1 MPRSFHRSGVR
12 SGASAEN
19 RGSFV
24 GRSAGL
30 AVATA
35 FALLA
40 SPSARATPPVDPPRL
55 GTNLDA
61 VVDWGT
67 ALPFTDLFKT
77 SRPWI
82 SGNSATW
89 QWDDGRPL
97 DLDEHGWV
105 RSLLPNQIARTIM
118 LVDDTTSVVGS
129 GRWVVRHDGTGTL
142 QYSGSATRID
152 AESVPGREVVQVNAS
167 SNGGLFLFITSTN
180 PADPLRNIR
189 VIRESVDL
197 AEQAGIPA
205 PTFTPEFLA
214 RLGSYGLLRFMDWG
228 RTNET
233 TLSSW
238 ADRPLSTDA
247 RWSLE
252 VGVPL
257 EVMIDLANATGA
269 EPWFC
274 LPHLADEAFMTEA
287 ALLIDERLAP
297 GRRVWIEH
305 SNEVWNGIF
314 AQAWHAQEQGLA
326 QGLSTNAWQAAWF
339 WHSRRS
345 VTMFDRFSEAF
356 AAGAK
361 GGAPRPLC
369 RVMGGFVT
377 VPWGNEQALA
387 FEDAHLSTDVLA
399 IAPYFGHEWGSNE
412 RVAETRQMTPGQ
424 LVEAL
429 RQHSVPETLELVAQ
443 NQELCESF
451 GVDLVAYEGGH
462 HLASPQLPASDPVH
476 ALFHAAARSAEMG
489 GLYAEYLA
497 AWETATTGRTF
508 VNFSHCGR
516 FSQWGCWS
524 VLEWITQP
532 TTPREQALIDY
543 ASASGPT
550 CPADLDG
557 DDSVGGAD
565 LGLLLMR
572 WGAADSAA
580 DLDGDGAVAGGDLGL
595 LLMSWGPCGG

>member
-1 MPRSFHRSGVR
+1 MPRVQHRSGVR
-12 SGASAEN
+12 AARPSRSPWRAAA
-19 RGSFV
+19 V
-24 GRSAGL
+24 G
-30 AVATA
+30 
-35 FALLA
+35 LLA
-40 SPSARATPPVDPPRL
+40 SSTSFAVAAPPIDPPRL

-67 ALPFTDLFKT
+67 AMPFTDLFKT

-82 SGNSATW
+82 SGNSSTW

-118 LVDDTTSVVGS
+118 LVDDVTTQVGS
-129 GRWVVRHDGTGTL
+129 GRWVVRHEGVGTI
-142 QYSGSATRID
+142 QYSGSASRIA

-167 SNGGLFLFITSTN
+167 ANGGLFLFITSTN
-180 PADPLRNIR
+180 PADPIRNIR

-197 AEQAGIPA
+197 AEQAGTPA

-214 RLGSYGLLRFMDWG
+214 RLEPYGLIRFMDWA
-228 RTNET
+228 RTNEA
-233 TLSSW
+233 SIESW
-238 ADRPLSTDA
+238 AERPLPSDA

-274 LPHLADEAFMTEA
+274 VPHLADEAFMTEA

-314 AQAWHAQEQGLA
+314 PQAWHAQEQGLA
-326 QGLSTNAWQAAWF
+326 AGLSTNAWQAGWF

-345 VTMFDRFSEAF
+345 VAMFARFSEAF
-356 AAGAK
+356 AAVAK

-387 FEDAHLSTDVLA
+387 FEDAHLWTDVLA
-399 IAPYFGHEWGSNE
+399 IAPYFGGGMGSNE
-412 RVAETRQMTPGQ
+412 QVAATRQMTVPQ
-424 LVEAL
+424 LIEAL
-429 RQHSVPETLELVAQ
+429 RTTELPEVLDLVSQ
-443 NQELCESF
+443 NQALAHSF
-451 GVDLVAYEGGH
+451 GVGLVAYEGGH

-476 ALFHAAARSAEMG
+476 GLFHAAARSAEMG

-497 AWETATTGRTF
+497 AWETATAGQTF

-516 FSQWGCWS
+516 FTQWGCWS

-543 ASASGPT
+543 AARGGEP

-557 DDSVGGAD
+557 DRAVGGAD

-572 WGAADSAA
+572 WGTADEGA
-580 DLDGDGAVAGGDLGL
+580 DLDGSGAVGGSDLAILISAWGSCAG
-595 LLMSWGPCGG
+595 